1 MSTSEHEITKI
12 AALAYLET
20 DTKSAQQLAHD
31 VSAIMDFVEQ
41 LRQVDTTTTVPLLH
55 PLDLHQR
62 LRLDEV
68 TEKNCVAKL
77 AKIAPL
83 FTDNLYLVPKL
94 GPFVKSIAG
103 K

>member
-1 MSTSEHEITKI
+1 MPRKDDEFNKI

-20 DTKSAQQLAHD
+20 NMHTTQQLAND
-31 VSAIMDFVEQ
+31 VSAIMAFVKQ
-41 LRQVDTTTTVPLLH
+41 LHEIDTTSIAPLLH

-62 LRLDEV
+62 LRTDDIKEN
-68 TEKNCVAKL
+68 NCVEQL

-83 FTDNLYLVPKL
+83 FTDHLYLVPKIID
-94 GPFVKSIAG
+94 SG